1 MVLCE
6 LARFWERFFRGSQ
19 ERPAQPP
26 KLLIKGATVKPI
38 HPLLTALLAS
48 SALWAAS
55 AGAITNE
62 DIAARIK
69 PVGEVCIAGQE
80 CKGVEAVAASAGGGA
95 AKTPESIVGTYCG
108 TCHNIGLLDAPKVG
122 DTAAWKKRAD
132 EQGGLDGLLAKA
144 ISGINS
150 MPPKG
155 TCMDCT
161 EDELKGAIQH
171 MSGL

>member
-1 MVLCE
+1 
-6 LARFWERFFRGSQ
+6 
-19 ERPAQPP
+19 
-26 KLLIKGATVKPI
+26 VKPI
-38 HPLLTALLAS
+38 HKLFSVLF
-48 SALWAAS
+48 AAS
-55 AGAITNE
+55 ALYIASAQAVTND

-80 CKGVEAVAASAGGGA
+80 CKGIEVAASSGGGA

-144 ISGINS
+144 ISGIGA

-161 EDELKGAIQH
+161 DDDLKGAIEH

>member
-1 MVLCE
+1 
-6 LARFWERFFRGSQ
+6 
-19 ERPAQPP
+19 
-26 KLLIKGATVKPI
+26 VKPI
-38 HPLLTALLAS
+38 HKLLTALLAG
-48 SALWAAS
+48 SALHVAS
-55 AGAITNE
+55 AQAVTND

-80 CKGVEAVAASAGGGA
+80 CKGIEVAATATGGGA
-95 AKTPESIVGTYCG
+95 AKTPESIVSTYCG

-122 DTAAWKKRAD
+122 DKDAWKKRAD
-132 EQGGLDGLLAKA
+132 AEGGLDGLLAKA
-144 ISGINS
+144 ISGIGA

-161 EDELKGAIQH
+161 DDDLKGAISH

>member
-1 MVLCE
+1 
-6 LARFWERFFRGSQ
+6 
-19 ERPAQPP
+19 
-26 KLLIKGATVKPI
+26 VKPI
-38 HPLLTALLAS
+38 HKLLTALLAG
-48 SALWAAS
+48 SALYIAS
-55 AGAITNE
+55 AKAVTND

-80 CKGVEAVAASAGGGA
+80 CKGIEVAATAAGGGA

-144 ISGINS
+144 ISGVGG

-161 EDELKGAIQH
+161 DDDLKGAIQH